1 MEIVVTN
8 VHLLRGGVRLC
19 CEVTFGLL
27 LCQDSHRL
35 KSLKAFAAP
44 KCDSQHWEVKALA
57 SW

>member
-8 VHLLRGGVRLC
+8 VHLLRGGVRLR

-44 KCDSQHWEVKALA
+44 KCDSQH
-57 SW
+57 